1 MKGRLHELTQLT
13 NSLALIAA
21 KAVTMGL
28 GFFFWLLAARLFSR
42 SDVGIAAGIVSA
54 MMLCTQLALLGI
66 GSSVISYF
74 REHESDPTHLV
85 NCSLTVVVAAAA
97 IAAGVF
103 LLIASQLPT
112 LDAVAASPW
121 YAASFVVASVT
132 GTVAILFDQISTVRR
147 RGDQA
152 LVRGA
157 LFGLVAIAC
166 LLSVS
171 QKVGGSEGVFMP
183 WAVAGLFVL
192 ALGLVQFRRSIR
204 GYRTRPV
211 ADRRLTGGL
220 LRLGLPNQVL
230 TLAERTPGLVMP
242 ILVAELVSA
251 RANAA
256 WYAAWMMAWVIYIV
270 PVQVGMTTF
279 AEAARDPASFSR
291 AVRKGLR
298 ISLVVGSAGAA
309 VMALL
314 GGVPLSLMGAS
325 YVKDGLA
332 PLRILTIGVL
342 PMCFTF
348 AYFAACR
355 GLRRPG
361 EASVLGWGSTVAAIG
376 AAAFAAPFG
385 LTWMAAAWLCVQL
398 ATGACAAWRLQRLQT
413 AYTAQPARRAPV
425 PVDVPATSGV
435 GRVMG

>member
-1 MKGRLHELTQLT
+1 VNPRLRELSQLP

-21 KAVTMGL
+21 KGATMGL

-42 SDVGIAAGIVSA
+42 SDVGVAAGIVAA

-74 REHESDPTHLV
+74 REHQSDTERLV
-85 NCSLTVVVAAAA
+85 NSALTLVSGAAAL
-97 IAAGVF
+97 AAGVF
-103 LLIASQLPT
+103 LLVASALPT
-112 LDAVAASPW
+112 LDAVVASPW

-132 GTVAILFDQISTVRR
+132 GTVAILFDQISTVGR

-157 LFGLVAIAC
+157 LFGLAAIAC
-166 LLSVS
+166 LVTVS
-171 QKVGGSEGVFMP
+171 REIGGSQGIFLP
-183 WAVAGLFVL
+183 WAVAGLLVL
-192 ALGLVQFRRSIR
+192 ALGLAQFRRSLH
-204 GYRTRPV
+204 GYRTRPLV
-211 ADRRLTGGL
+211 DIDLAQGL
-220 LRLGLPNQVL
+220 LRLGLPNQIL
-230 TLAERTPGLVMP
+230 TLAERTPGLIMP

-251 RANAA
+251 SANAA
-256 WYAAWMMAWVIYIV
+256 WYAAWMMAWVIYII

-279 AEAARDPASFSR
+279 AEAARDPASFSH
-291 AVRKGLR
+291 AVRRGLR
-298 ISLVVGSAGAA
+298 ISLVLGSAGAI
-309 VMALL
+309 VMALA
-314 GGVPLSLMGAS
+314 GGLPLSLMGPT

-332 PLRILTIGVL
+332 PLRILTIGVV

-361 EASVLGWGSTVAAIG
+361 EASVLGWASTAAAIG
-376 AAAFAAPFG
+376 AAALAAPFG

-398 ATGACAAWRLQRLQT
+398 ATGACAAWRLRRLQAT
-413 AYTAQPARRAPV
+413 YTAQPSRRAPA
-425 PVDVPATSGV
+425 PVDLPVPSGV
-435 GRVMG
+435 GRGMG

>member
-1 MKGRLHELTQLT
+1 MNARLRELSQLG
-13 NSLALIAA
+13 NSLALIGA
-21 KAVTMGL
+21 KAATMGL
-28 GFFFWLLAARLFSR
+28 GFFFWLFAARLFSQ
-42 SDVGIAAGIVSA
+42 SDVGVAAGIVSA

-74 REHESDPTHLV
+74 RAHESDPERLINTALTLV
-85 NCSLTVVVAAAA
+85 SGAAAL
-97 IAAGVF
+97 AAGVF
-103 LLIASQLPT
+103 LLVASALPT
-112 LDAVAASPW
+112 LDAVVASPW

-132 GTVAILFDQISTVRR
+132 GTVAILFDQISTVGR

-157 LFGLVAIAC
+157 LFGLAAIAC
-166 LLSVS
+166 LISVS
-171 QKVGGSEGVFMP
+171 QEIGGSQGVFMP
-183 WAVAGLFVL
+183 WAVAGLLVF
-192 ALGLVQFRRSIR
+192 ALGLAQFRRSLQ
-204 GYRTRPV
+204 GYRTRPLV
-211 ADRRLTGGL
+211 EIDLAQGL

-230 TLAERTPGLVMP
+230 TLAERTPGLIMP

-279 AEAARDPASFSR
+279 AEAARDPASFSH
-291 AVRKGLR
+291 AVRRGLR
-298 ISLVVGSAGAA
+298 ISLVLGSAGAI
-309 VMALL
+309 VVALA
-314 GGVPLSLMGAS
+314 GGLPLSLMGPT
-325 YVKDGLA
+325 YVREGLA
-332 PLRILTIGVL
+332 PLRILTIGVV

-361 EASVLGWGSTVAAIG
+361 EASVLGWASTAAAIG
-376 AAAFAAPFG
+376 AAALAAPFG

-398 ATGACAAWRLQRLQT
+398 ATGACAAWRLRRLQAT
-413 AYTAQPARRAPV
+413 HTGQPSRRAPA
-425 PVDVPATSGV
+425 PVDLPAPSGV
-435 GRVMG
+435 GRGMG

>member
-1 MKGRLHELTQLT
+1 MKPHLRELSQLH

-21 KAVTMGL
+21 KAAMMGL

-42 SDVGIAAGIVSA
+42 SDVGVAAGIVSA

-74 REHESDPTHLV
+74 REHESDPVRLV
-85 NCSLTVVVAAAA
+85 NCSLTVVAGAAVLV
-97 IAAGVF
+97 AGVF
-103 LLIASQLPT
+103 LVIASVLPT
-112 LDAVAASPW
+112 LDAVVESPW
-121 YAASFVVASVT
+121 YAGSFVVASVT
-132 GTVAILFDQISTVRR
+132 GTVAVLFDQVSTVRR

-157 LFGLVAIAC
+157 VFGLAAIAC

-183 WAVAGLFVL
+183 WAVAGLIV
-192 ALGLVQFRRSIR
+192 LGLGIAQFRRSIR

-211 ADRRLTGGL
+211 VDRPMTQGL

-279 AEAARDPASFSR
+279 AEAAREPESFSR
-291 AVRKGLR
+291 AVHKGLR
-298 ISLVVGSAGAA
+298 ISLVIGCAGAA
-309 VMALL
+309 VMALI
-314 GGVPLSLMGAS
+314 GGLPLSLMGAS
-325 YVKDGLA
+325 YAKDGLA
-332 PLRILTIGVL
+332 PLRILTIGVV

-385 LTWMAAAWLCVQL
+385 LTWMAAAWLSVQVV
-398 ATGACAAWRLQRLQT
+398 TGACAAWRLQRLQASHT
-413 AYTAQPARRAPV
+413 AEVTRRAPV
-425 PVDVPATSGV
+425 PVDVPITSGV
-435 GRVMG
+435 GRGMG

>member
-1 MKGRLHELTQLT
+1 
-13 NSLALIAA
+13 
-21 KAVTMGL
+21 
-28 GFFFWLLAARLFSR
+28 
-42 SDVGIAAGIVSA
+42 
-54 MMLCTQLALLGI
+54 
-66 GSSVISYF
+66 
-74 REHESDPTHLV
+74 
-85 NCSLTVVVAAAA
+85 
-97 IAAGVF
+97 
-103 LLIASQLPT
+103 
-112 LDAVAASPW
+112 
-121 YAASFVVASVT
+121 
-132 GTVAILFDQISTVRR
+132 
-147 RGDQA
+147 
-152 LVRGA
+152 
-157 LFGLVAIAC
+157 
-166 LLSVS
+166 
-171 QKVGGSEGVFMP
+171 
-183 WAVAGLFVL
+183 
-192 ALGLVQFRRSIR
+192 
-204 GYRTRPV
+204 
-211 ADRRLTGGL
+211 
-220 LRLGLPNQVL
+220 
-230 TLAERTPGLVMP
+230 
-242 ILVAELVSA
+242 
-251 RANAA
+251 
-256 WYAAWMMAWVIYIV
+256 MMAWVIYIV